1 MCMTWLLVTQIHTY
15 KHNTTQQ
22 FINLTVC
29 DDGFGSL
36 GWFESV
42 SCEFNQILCEFN
54 AINQMTRPEMLCN
67 YTFMW
72 CAVS

>member
-1 MCMTWLLVTQIHTY
+1 M
-15 KHNTTQQ
+15 
-22 FINLTVC
+22 C

-72 CAVS
+72 CAVSSCSNDSFMNIENDIETFDK